1 MTQLKREI
9 LLLGLFLCLH
19 AALSAQN
26 VQVTINILQN
36 RKTVSPY
43 IYGRNTI
50 FGQNNSLSD
59 DPANP
64 VPAGT
69 WQQYKDAGVNFFREN
84 GGNNLTK
91 YNWRRKLSS
100 HSEWYNNVFPSDW
113 DYAAQSL
120 YQNIPSA
127 QSMWAFQLIGMA
139 PLTNT
144 QNFNDW
150 AFNGSQLWSG
160 TEQNLAGGGVVNPA
174 GGSQALVNGDTSL
187 YLEPWTPDSTTDI
200 LTHWFGNGGL
210 GLDPSK
216 VLYWN
221 MDNEPEI
228 WSNTHDDVMPV
239 QPDAE
244 TFMQLYFAVAK
255 KARALFPGIRLTGPV
270 SANEWTWYNWNNTTV
285 TGSDGKQYP
294 WLEYFIKRIAEEEQ
308 RTGIR
313 LLDVIDLH
321 FYPSSSS
328 ASDVVQYHRVFFD
341 STYHFPEANG
351 VRAVNG
357 GWDNSIQTEDIFGR
371 CRNWL
376 DQYLGPGN
384 GVGFGVSET
393 GTQLHND
400 PNALAVWYASTM
412 GEFMNHGVEYFSP
425 WYWDPGMWETL
436 HLFSRYNKNNS
447 VQAVSSDEPDVSAYA
462 TIDNANDSLTVAL
475 VNRSL
480 TESRTVTLN
489 FPNFPLG
496 GQAITALTLSNLP
509 VGTETFVSHTNN
521 ALQTA
526 SITPEANHTLQVT
539 LAPLSVTSL
548 LIADSTTILPVN
560 LLTFTAQKNDN
571 SVLLNFATANEGG
584 LSSFEIERSPDGAA
598 FTTIG
603 MVPAAADQAGNA
615 SEKEYAFVDEQ
626 PLPSLDY
633 YRLKMIGMDGHY
645 GYSKI
650 LSVRYNSS
658 SGFTLFPNPA
668 HNLVN
673 VQWQLPAGPALLQVI
688 DAAGRLVREIPL
700 QSPPL
705 QSPPLQSPPLQSL
718 GSPLTT
724 AVDISGLA
732 NGLYYIH
739 AGSEVLGFIKN

>member
-1 MTQLKREI
+1 MPKLKRVI
-9 LLLGLFLCLH
+9 LPLGVFLCLH

-26 VQVTINILQN
+26 VQVTVDILHN
-36 RKTVSPY
+36 RKAVSPY

-59 DPANP
+59 DPAKP
-64 VPAGT
+64 VSAGT
-69 WQQYKDAGVNFFREN
+69 WQQYRDAGVNFFREN

-100 HSEWYNNVFPSDW
+100 HSEWYNNVYPSDW

-127 QSMWAFQLIGMA
+127 QSMWGFQLTGMA
-139 PLTNT
+139 ASTKT
-144 QNFNDW
+144 QNFDDW

-160 TEQNLAGGGVVNPA
+160 TAQNLAGGGIVNPA
-174 GGSQALVNGDTSL
+174 GGILALVNGDTSL
-187 YLEPWTPDSTTDI
+187 YLGPWTADSTTDI

-210 GLDPSK
+210 GLDPTK
-216 VLYWN
+216 VRYWN

-239 QPDAE
+239 QPSAE

-270 SANEWTWYNWNNTTV
+270 SANEWLWYNWNNTTV
-285 TGSDGKQYP
+285 TGSDGRQYP
-294 WLEYFIKRIAEEEQ
+294 WLEYFIKRVAEEQQ

-321 FYPSSSS
+321 FYPSSSA

-371 CRNWL
+371 CQTWL
-376 DQYLGPGN
+376 DHYMGPDN

-412 GEFMNHGVEYFSP
+412 GEFMNHGVEYFAP
-425 WYWDPGMWETL
+425 WFWDPGMWETL
-436 HLFSRYNKNNS
+436 HLFSRYNKTNS
-447 VQAVSSDEPDVSAYA
+447 VQAVSSDEQDVSAYA
-462 TIDNANDSLTVAL
+462 TIDNANDSVTVAL

-489 FPNFPLG
+489 FPDFPLA
-496 GQAITALTLSNLP
+496 GQAVTALTLSNLP

-521 ALQTA
+521 ALKTA
-526 SITPEANHTLQVT
+526 SIMPQADHTLQVT
-539 LAPLSVTSL
+539 LAPLSITSL
-548 LIADSTTILPVN
+548 LITGATTTLPAS
-560 LLTFTAQKNDN
+560 LLAFTAQK
-571 SVLLNFATANEGG
+571 SEKGVLLNFADSSEAG

-598 FTTIG
+598 FTKIG
-603 MVPAAADQAGNA
+603 TVPAAADPAGNA
-615 SEKEYAFVDEQ
+615 AEKDYAFVDEQ

-633 YRLKMIGMDGHY
+633 YRLKMIDKNGHY

-650 LSVRYNSS
+650 LSVCYNPISAL
-658 SGFTLFPNPA
+658 TLFPNPA
-668 HNLVN
+668 NKVVN
-673 VQWQLPAGPALLQVI
+673 VQLQLPAGPVLLQVI
-688 DAAGRLVREIPL
+688 DAAGRVQRVIPV
-700 QSPPL
+700 
-705 QSPPLQSPPLQSL
+705 QSL
-718 GSPLTT
+718 GNTLTT

-732 NGLYYIH
+732 NGVYYIH
-739 AGSEVLGFIKN
+739 AGSEVLGFVKN